1 MDIKEIAKR
10 IRKTNNSYMLSMS
23 PDIAAEFAEA
33 LIESYK
39 SELLKEVGEPTCW
52 MTPDG
57 EGWRMRTKPPEINT
71 KLGWIEFYT
80 SDQVAAA
87 VLKATKPL
95 EEEVERLK
103 GIKNVQLDIYPNDAG
118 TKQQREVDG
127 SLEMGQLLADSKNEE
142 TGNPKA
148 ERAKSLVWMHTGGGH
163 IADSS
168 GKRIGIFSGDF
179 KHRDRLICA
188 VNSESDLL
196 AQLAKA
202 EQRVA
207 EACSAYMLNKN
218 YNSLEFDRKYSAKE
232 FCAGQKSTV
241 EFLAK
246 MIRSGEWRKFVE
258 EV

>member
-1 MDIKEIAKR
+1 MDIKEIAQTLKL
-10 IRKTNNSYMLSMS
+10 KMQD
-23 PDIAAEFAEA
+23 PDDGRFDIGEFAEA
-33 LIESYK
+33 LIKSYK
-39 SELLKEVGEPTCW
+39 DELLKEVGEPTCW

-87 VLKATKPL
+87 IIKATKPL
-95 EEEVERLK
+95 E
-103 GIKNVQLDIYPNDAG
+103 D
-118 TKQQREVDG
+118 
-127 SLEMGQLLADSKNEE
+127 
-142 TGNPKA
+142 
-148 ERAKSLVWMHTGGGH
+148 
-163 IADSS
+163 
-168 GKRIGIFSGDF
+168 
-179 KHRDRLICA
+179 
-188 VNSESDLL
+188 
-196 AQLAKA
+196 QLASC

-246 MIRSGEWRKFVE
+246 MIRSGEYRKFMK